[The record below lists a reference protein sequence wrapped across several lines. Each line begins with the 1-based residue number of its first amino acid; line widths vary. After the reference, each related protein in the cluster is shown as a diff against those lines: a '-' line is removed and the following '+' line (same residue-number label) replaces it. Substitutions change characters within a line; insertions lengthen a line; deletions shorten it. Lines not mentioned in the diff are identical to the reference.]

1 MVLPQRKKAKCDFK
15 SELQKAYILVWML
28 MFGGPL
34 EDLLVLLR
42 NGLITVDL
50 SQDSLVQLDV
60 LLPFIHILHFWTDAG
75 GDTKDWNQ
83 GRFPGLIKICIFT
96 CLSLFVWMCRLSSLT
111 LEPPSRT
118 HITSEHLKEKSME
131 RITAS
136 PASTLNF
143 TPYWDLRLHWRTSI
157 WQVSAFFLVVTYNL

>member
-60 LLPFIHILHFWTDAG
+60 LLPFIHILHF
-75 GDTKDWNQ
+75 
-83 GRFPGLIKICIFT
+83 
-96 CLSLFVWMCRLSSLT
+96 
-111 LEPPSRT
+111 
-118 HITSEHLKEKSME
+118 
-131 RITAS
+131 
-136 PASTLNF
+136 
-143 TPYWDLRLHWRTSI
+143 
-157 WQVSAFFLVVTYNL
+157 